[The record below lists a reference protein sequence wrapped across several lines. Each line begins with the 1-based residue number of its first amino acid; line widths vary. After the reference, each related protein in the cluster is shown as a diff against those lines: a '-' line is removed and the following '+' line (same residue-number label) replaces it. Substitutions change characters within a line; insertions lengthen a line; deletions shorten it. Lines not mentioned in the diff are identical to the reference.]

1 MNADAAALAEQQK
14 KVDAAQKEYSD
25 AFDALIAANS
35 KLDELTADYQKKVSA
50 AETAKAEM
58 DAAQS
63 NADQKENAQNTAKAE
78 MDAKKDAVSK
88 SESNISDAQN
98 SKANAESNAEKAKNE
113 LDAAKAALDA
123 AKAAAEEA
131 KKQEALGSKG
141 FFDSIGETAASDL
154 FSQGDYPDKT
164 NMGAED
170 DATSLK
176 NMLYALDFIEKSNE
190 LRRANNLEEFKIS
203 ARAMAAAQYQANA
216 SLHTEDHTFQFGYGE
231 NLAWGMDDPEIAY
244 MAWYDSEKDSTIL
257 SERLHYL
264 ALVSANNT
272 VTGFGLCYNRTNP
285 DLYSSCESKV
295 FGSVNDE
302 DEGYCYTVAEFRAL
316 LQAYIDKLTKAQTDL
331 DKAQADYDAK
341 LAAYNAA
348 QDEVAKWDALLKQYQ
363 NENPSTKML

>member
-203 ARAMAAAQYQANA
+203 AKSNGCGAVSGKCFFTYRRSY
-216 SLHTEDHTFQFGYGE
+216 F
-231 NLAWGMDDPEIAY
+231 PV
-244 MAWYDSEKDSTIL
+244 
-257 SERLHYL
+257 RL
-264 ALVSANNT
+264 
-272 VTGFGLCYNRTNP
+272 
-285 DLYSSCESKV
+285 
-295 FGSVNDE
+295 
-302 DEGYCYTVAEFRAL
+302 
-316 LQAYIDKLTKAQTDL
+316 
-331 DKAQADYDAK
+331 
-341 LAAYNAA
+341 
-348 QDEVAKWDALLKQYQ
+348 W
-363 NENPSTKML
+363 